1 MDLKKRKRFPSK
13 KEGNL
18 SLFFSYCFSFQRKTY
33 SLSLF
38 LSYFFSFETKKDLVL
53 VKFYYNAAGQ
63 RFLKTFRKFA
73 EKRLQRR
80 PFLLK
85 FQFLKWT
92 QLQFSIS
99 FSNTFLQLL
108 AGIERKRIALNN
120 YIIWCKNSSVFM
132 ENSSIIKYL
141 SKNGSFFLF
150 NVPKY

>member
-1 MDLKKRKRFPSK
+1 MKLLYCKSHLQMDLKKRKRFPPK

-18 SLFFSYCFSFQRKTY
+18 SLFFSYCFSIQRKTY

-63 RFLKTFRKFA
+63 RFLKSFRKFA

-92 QLQFSIS
+92 QLRASFYQFSKH
-99 FSNTFLQLL
+99 L
-108 AGIERKRIALNN
+108 
-120 YIIWCKNSSVFM
+120 
-132 ENSSIIKYL
+132 SI
-141 SKNGSFFLF
+141 
-150 NVPKY
+150 VACRH

>member
-1 MDLKKRKRFPSK
+1 MDLKKRKRFPPK

-18 SLFFSYCFSFQRKTY
+18 SLFFSYCFSIQRKTY

-132 ENSSIIKYL
+132 EKLQRHQIFVK
-141 SKNGSFFLF
+141 KWQFFL
-150 NVPKY
+150 VQCP